1 MSAVRVLVA
10 DDQPLVRA
18 GIRRVIEADAS
29 LIVVGEAAD
38 GHEAVALAR
47 ALRPDIVLMDIRM
60 PIFDGIEATRRL
72 VEEGSEA
79 RVVVLTTFGHDEYV
93 LGALRAGASGFLLKE
108 ALPEEI
114 LAAIHVVAAG
124 DALISPAVT
133 RSVIAELHRRPPR
146 AELVAK
152 LDQLTPR
159 EREVLGLI
167 ARGLSNT
174 EIASTLVVGEGTVK
188 THVAHVLAKL
198 GVRDRVQAVV
208 FAYES
213 GVA

>member
-1 MSAVRVLVA
+1 VSPVRVLVA

-18 GIRRVIEADAS
+18 GIRRVIEADPS
-29 LIVVGEAAD
+29 LVVIGEAAD
-38 GHEAVALAR
+38 GHEAVALTR
-47 ALRPDIVLMDIRM
+47 ALRPDIVLMDVRM

-72 VEEGSEA
+72 VEAGSEA

-93 LGALRAGASGFLLKE
+93 LGALRAGASGFVLKE
-108 ALPEEI
+108 APPEEI
-114 LAAIHVVAAG
+114 LAAIHVVASG

-133 RSVIAELHRRPPR
+133 RSVIEELHRRPPR

-152 LDQLTPR
+152 LEQLTPR
-159 EREVLGLI
+159 EHEVLGLL

-174 EIASTLVVGEGTVK
+174 EIAAELVVGEGTVK
-188 THVAHVLAKL
+188 THVARVLAKL

-208 FAYES
+208 FAYEA
-213 GVA
+213 GIA

>member
-1 MSAVRVLVA
+1 MSAIRVLVA

-18 GIRRVIEADAS
+18 GIRRVIEADAA
-29 LIVVGEAAD
+29 LAVIGEAAD

-47 ALRPDIVLMDIRM
+47 ALKPDIVLMDIRM

-72 VEEGSEA
+72 VDEGSEA
-79 RVVVLTTFGHDEYV
+79 RVVVLTTFGHDDYV

-108 ALPEEI
+108 APPEEI

-133 RSVIAELHRRPPR
+133 RSVIEELHRRPPR
-146 AELVAK
+146 AELTAK
-152 LDQLTPR
+152 LEHLTPR
-159 EREVLGLI
+159 EREVLGLL
-167 ARGLSNT
+167 ARGLSNG
-174 EIASTLVVGEGTVK
+174 EIAAELVVGEGTVK

-208 FAYES
+208 FAYEA

>member
-1 MSAVRVLVA
+1 VSGVRVLVA

-18 GIRRVIEADAS
+18 GIRRVIEADPS
-29 LIVVGEAAD
+29 LLVIGEAAD
-38 GHEAVALAR
+38 GHEAVALTR
-47 ALRPDIVLMDIRM
+47 ALRPDIVLMDVRM

-72 VEEGSEA
+72 VEAGSEA
-79 RVVVLTTFGHDEYV
+79 RVVVLTTFGHDDYV
-93 LGALRAGASGFLLKE
+93 LGALRAGASGFVLKE
-108 ALPEEI
+108 APPEEI

-133 RSVIAELHRRPPR
+133 RSVIEELHRRPPR

-159 EREVLGLI
+159 EYEVLGLL

-174 EIASTLVVGEGTVK
+174 EIAAELVVGEGTVK
-188 THVAHVLAKL
+188 THVARVLAKL

-208 FAYES
+208 FAYEA
-213 GVA
+213 GIA